1 MAKSLPAYTQ
11 DNQYPFSYLRMGQLG
26 YNSPGVVLAGDMQV
40 SPGTGLQ
47 VQISAGEAYVQQTVA
62 RLGSFY
68 ASRGIYQI
76 FDDSVDNPY
85 NTITA
90 PVTNPRVDQVIARV
104 YDSYEQSLSGSSYWR
119 YEWLPGTETSGAQIN
134 NPSGS
139 GYLAGAAAL
148 PDNSLRLAYCLAT
161 VSMSS
166 WSSGN
171 ILNVA
176 PFSSQNGLR
185 PVSISSSAQALSGQE
200 VVVTGSSSITVTLP
214 SHVKGQ
220 KIGVLNIGT
229 GVVTV
234 SGSDIQGQGLSSASS
249 FPLGATGSHATLLD
263 DGTNWLMIEG
273 EQDTGWVTLTAVI
286 GTLAAPD
293 HPYARKIGNR
303 VFCRGSIEAASGG
316 FEVSFPDTTW
326 APTTTNMWVPVSS
339 TAEAERTTNAAVV
352 IVSGVLYI
360 SQTNS
365 GFYTSSTG
373 YDLTSCS
380 WLID

>member
-26 YNSPGVVLAGDMQV
+26 YNSPGVVFAGDMQV

-68 ASRGIYQI
+68 AQRGVYQI

-90 PVTNPRVDQVIARV
+90 PVSNPRVDQVIARV
-104 YDSYEQSLSGSSYWR
+104 YDSYEQQLSGNSYWR

-148 PDNSLRLAYCLAT
+148 PDNSLCLAYCLST
-161 VSMSS
+161 VGMNS

-176 PFSSQNGLR
+176 PFSSQNRLR
-185 PVSISSSAQALSGQE
+185 PVSISSNTQALAGQE

-214 SHVKGQ
+214 SHVKSH

-234 SGSDIQGQGLSSASS
+234 SGTNIQGAGLSSASS
-249 FPLGATGSHATLLD
+249 FPLGSVGASAVLLD

-273 EQDTGWVTLTAVI
+273 EQDSGWMTITSFAAHVSAGSPSPQVRLVGTQVRGRGELSFDSTGVSTNSTICTFPTSAFPSAQRSVAYAAANDSAFRN
-286 GTLAAPD
+286 GTLSSVGVLSSSA
-293 HPYARKIGNR
+293 
-303 VFCRGSIEAASGG
+303 VTGG
-316 FEVSFPDTTW
+316 
-326 APTTTNMWVPVSS
+326 
-339 TAEAERTTNAAVV
+339 
-352 IVSGVLYI
+352 IVSTTVSLDAV
-360 SQTNS
+360 
-365 GFYTSSTG
+365 G
-373 YDLTSCS
+373 YS
-380 WLID
+380 I